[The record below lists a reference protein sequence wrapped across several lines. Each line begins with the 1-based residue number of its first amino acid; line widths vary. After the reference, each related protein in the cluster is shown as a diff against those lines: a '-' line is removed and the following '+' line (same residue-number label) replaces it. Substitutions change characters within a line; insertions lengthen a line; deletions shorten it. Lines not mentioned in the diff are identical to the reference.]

1 MKKFITS
8 MFILVLSLFSSA
20 ANSQTPTYELTAKN
34 YTYIS
39 TNTMEFDVYMRHTN
53 NPTVFEYSGGQYFF
67 NFDPNIANGGT
78 LSYTII
84 ASDLPTNMQPRNPL
98 VSGSQL
104 RLASNTFPG
113 PGFGFIMTNN
123 GNPGTR
129 IVRMRLATSAP
140 SFASVAPAFQW
151 RSALPDPFTKIFAYV
166 AGNNVNISSPA
177 THLIDSSG
185 VLVTVNVKVALE
197 GLYRTILNRHIK
209 RDTVTIILRRAAAPF
224 QQVDSSRK
232 VLDSVTLSASASF
245 RNVAN
250 GSYYIV
256 VRHKNSMETWSK
268 PGGENLTVG
277 TTFNYDFT
285 TLQTQAYGSNMKLVG
300 TKWCIFV
307 GNVNQDFIIDA
318 SDMLY
323 VDNDSYI
330 FLTGDVVTDLNGDRI
345 VDIDDLAMI
354 DNNARRLI
362 ILERPYA
369 DGGEVRIKN

>member
-1 MKKFITS
+1 MK
-8 MFILVLSLFSSA
+8 ILYVLAVLIISLS
-20 ANSQTPTYELTAKN
+20 NINVYSQTPTYELTAKN
-34 YTYIS
+34 FTYAS
-39 TNTMEFDVYMRHTN
+39 LNTIEFDVFMKHTN
-53 NPTVFEYSGGQYFF
+53 NPTVFEYSGGQYFLNF
-67 NFDPNIANGGT
+67 NPDIANGGT
-78 LSYTII
+78 LSYAII
-84 ASDLPTNMQPRNPL
+84 GSDLPSNLQPRNPL

-104 RLASNTFPG
+104 RLAANTFPG

-123 GNPGTR
+123 GTPGTK
-129 IVRMRLATSAP
+129 IVRMRLATTAA
-140 SFASVAPAFQW
+140 SFASVAPSFQW
-151 RSALPDPFTKIFAYV
+151 RSALPDPFTKIFAYI
-166 AGNNVNISSPA
+166 GTNNTNISSPA

-185 VLVTVNVKVALE
+185 LLVNVNVKVAIE

-209 RDTVTIILRRAAAPF
+209 RDTVTIVLRRASAPF
-224 QQVDSSRK
+224 QQVDSARK
-232 VLDSVTLSASASF
+232 VLDSVTLTASASF

-250 GSYYIV
+250 GAYYIV

-285 TLQTQAYGSNMKLVG
+285 TAQTQAYGNNLKLVG

-323 VDNDSYI
+323 VDNDSYV

-362 ILERPYA
+362 ILERPYS
-369 DGGEVRIKN
+369 DGGEVRIEN

>member
-1 MKKFITS
+1 MK
-8 MFILVLSLFSSA
+8 ILYVLAVLIISLS
-20 ANSQTPTYELTAKN
+20 NIKGYSQTPTYELTAKN
-34 YTYIS
+34 FTYAS
-39 TNTMEFDVYMRHTN
+39 LNTIEFDVFMKHTN
-53 NPTVFEYSGGQYFF
+53 NPTVFEYSGGQYFLNF
-67 NFDPNIANGGT
+67 NPDIANGGT
-78 LSYTII
+78 LSYSII
-84 ASDLPTNMQPRNPL
+84 GSDLPSNLQPRNPL

-104 RLASNTFPG
+104 RLAANTFPG
-113 PGFGFIMTNN
+113 PGFGFFMTNN
-123 GNPGTR
+123 GTPGTK
-129 IVRMRLATSAP
+129 IVKMRLATTAA
-140 SFASVAPAFQW
+140 SFASVAPSFQW

-185 VLVTVNVKVALE
+185 LLITVNVKVALE

-245 RNVAN
+245 RNVAT
-250 GSYYIV
+250 GAYYIV

-285 TLQTQAYGSNMKLVG
+285 TAQTQAYGSNMKLVG

-369 DGGEVRIKN
+369 DGGEERIKN

>member
-1 MKKFITS
+1 MKKSFTVLFIS
-8 MFILVLSLFSSA
+8 VLVLLGGRTY
-20 ANSQTPTYELTAKN
+20 SQSPTYELTAKN
-34 YTYIS
+34 FTYAS
-39 TNTMEFDVYMRHTN
+39 LNTMEFDVYMRHTN
-53 NPTVFEYSGGQYFF
+53 NPTAFEYSGGQYFL
-67 NFDPNIANGGT
+67 NFEPNIANGGT

-84 ASDLPTNMQPRNPL
+84 GSDLPSNMQPRNPQ

-104 RLASNTFPG
+104 RLAANTFPG

-123 GNPGTR
+123 GTPGTK
-129 IVRMRLATSAP
+129 IVRMRLATTAA

-166 AGNNVNISSPA
+166 AGINTNISSPS
-177 THLIDSSG
+177 THSIDSSG
-185 VLVTVNVKVALE
+185 LLVNVNVKVAIE

-209 RDTVTIILRRAAAPF
+209 RDTVTIILRRATAPF
-224 QQVDSSRK
+224 QQVDSARK
-232 VLDSVTLSASASF
+232 VLDSVTLTAGASF
-245 RNVAN
+245 RNVAT
-250 GSYYIV
+250 GTYYIV
-256 VRHKNSMETWSK
+256 VRHKNSMETWSR

-277 TTFNYDFT
+277 ATYNYDFT
-285 TLQTQAYGSNMKLVG
+285 TAQTQAYGSNMKLVG
-300 TKWCIFV
+300 SKWCIFT

-369 DGGEVRIKN
+369 DEGEVKSQ